1 MITKYVKKCFL
12 LVGTIILIWA
22 TYQGGCY
29 AYWLLRAI
37 STPSH
42 HSKMVDSVKILPS
55 QKVIKK
61 LYSLD
66 YFSPYPQIA
75 IQILAERRE
84 KEAVPGLIKLL
95 KSRNGHIR
103 RDAILALG
111 LINDKRAIEP
121 LMQIVKQ
128 GEKHSE
134 YRWAM
139 ISLSRMRHEEV
150 FHIVVDIANKPY
162 PKNCA
167 AIGMLKDYGKE
178 ESINLLLKIKDT
190 IKEGS
195 PNYRSYKASINDAIT
210 AIRDLNK

>member
-1 MITKYVKKCFL
+1 MITKYVKKCLL

-37 STPSH
+37 STPSY
-42 HSKMVDSVKILPS
+42 HSKMVDNVKILPS

-61 LYSLD
+61 LHSLD

-84 KEAVPGLIKLL
+84 KEAVPELIELL
-95 KSRNGHIR
+95 RSRNGHIR

-111 LINDKRAIEP
+111 LIDDKRAIEP

-128 GEKHSE
+128 GEKHLE

-139 ISLSRMRHEEV
+139 ISLSRMRYEGV
-150 FHIVVDIANKPY
+150 FHIVAEIANKPY
-162 PKNCA
+162 PKNCS
-167 AIGMLKDYGKE
+167 AIGMLKDYGTKE
-178 ESINLLLKIKDT
+178 SLALLLKIKGTVID
-190 IKEGS
+190 GS
-195 PNYRSYKASINDAIT
+195 PNSRSYLTSINDAIKN
-210 AIRDLNK
+210 IESHE